1 MDDNRIKEI
10 LLTEE
15 QLNDKVTELAKTLS
29 EKYEDQN
36 PLVISVLNG
45 SFMFCSDL
53 LKKMNFPL
61 ELNFIQ
67 VSSYGNS
74 TESTGSIQISGN
86 RIDMKG
92 RRVIIIE
99 DIIDS
104 GNTLKRLTE
113 YFGTL
118 GADTVETCVL
128 LDKPSRRE
136 VDIEPDYCGF
146 KIEDKF
152 VVGYGLDYAQY
163 FRNLPFIGVLDET
176 KI

>member
-146 KIEDKF
+146 NIEDKF